1 MADLPGQRILS
12 HSNII
17 IASCFSIQAIGI
29 GVYISYGVFFN
40 PLIDEFGW
48 SRAAIS
54 GASSAAFFFMGLFGI
69 LIGRLNDKFGPRVL
83 MSIAALFFGI
93 GFCGVSQV
101 DDLWQLYL
109 IFGLVF
115 GIGLSAVDIIALTTI
130 ARWFAENRGKMT
142 GLVKVG
148 TGAGQFTFPILASFL
163 IVNFGWKT
171 AFISMGTLGFIAL
184 FIIAQFLRRDPDT
197 FNSSFN
203 VNQEDKS
210 DSQNQGLSFS
220 ESLKTYKLWLICLT
234 NLFLVFCLM
243 SVLIHIVPYA
253 RDIGISSHKAAGVLS
268 TIGAM
273 SMLGRFYSG
282 LAIDRIGSKL
292 TMCICFGFL
301 TVSLL
306 WLTKADGLWKLYLF
320 AGIYGI
326 GHGGFFTAIS
336 PIMVELFGIRAHGS
350 LFGMVVFFGTTGG
363 AIGPILTGYV
373 FDMTQS
379 YGMAF
384 WLLLLITCISFGLL
398 LCLKTNPKH

>member
-1 MADLPGQRILS
+1 MTEVPDQKLLS
-12 HSNII
+12 YSTII
-17 IASCFSIQAIGI
+17 TASCFSIQAIGI
-29 GVYISYGVFFN
+29 GIYISYGVFFN

-54 GASSAAFFFMGLFGI
+54 GASSTAFFFMGLFGI
-69 LIGRLNDKFGPRVL
+69 LIGRLNDKFGPRIL

-115 GIGLSAVDIIALTTI
+115 GIGLSAVDIIALSTI
-130 ARWFAENRGKMT
+130 ARWFAKNRGKMT

-163 IVNFGWKT
+163 IVSFDWKI
-171 AFISMGTLGFIAL
+171 AFISIGAFGFIAL
-184 FIIAQFLRRDPDT
+184 IIIAQFLRRDPESS
-197 FNSSFN
+197 NSSFN
-203 VNQEDKS
+203 NNLASKS
-210 DSQNQGLSFS
+210 MSQNQGLSFS
-220 ESLKTYKLWLICLT
+220 KSLKTYELWQICLT
-234 NLFLVFCLM
+234 NLLLVFCLM
-243 SVLIHIVPYA
+243 SILIHIVPHA

-268 TIGAM
+268 AIGAM

-301 TVSLL
+301 VVSLL
-306 WLTKADGLWKLYLF
+306 WLIKADVLWKLYLF

-336 PIMVELFGIRAHGS
+336 PIMVELFGIRSHGS

-363 AIGPILTGYV
+363 AIGPILTGYL

-379 YGMAF
+379 YIMSF
-384 WLLLLITCISFGLL
+384 WLLVIVSCISFGLL
-398 LCLKTNPKH
+398 LSLKTNIRH